1 MGVFPRVAALTLGA
15 TLVACSFQDSV
26 HPESASASDDG
37 GPDLTSDPFN
47 CGASG
52 NVCPAHSI
60 CLGGSCFGPARFSR
74 PPPDPG
80 GPHPSGGSPRVLA
93 IRKFYFDEWADEG
106 LDIDGRNTTAASRDV
121 CKLAAGVSPTAQID
135 GYDGID
141 NSFGENVVGTSSV
154 ALAFVDAYS
163 MLEEFNEDLAAG
175 DFTVLLGIDALGP
188 EPTQSPL
195 ALFMAGGARLGHAP
209 AWDTTDVWP
218 INASTLTGA
227 DLSSAQLAFKTSYV
241 TDSILAAAPASGD
254 GTLVLGGSA
263 DGRSKLSVPITH
275 VQIVMALSDY
285 GGATGTLSA
294 IIPVEP
300 FVQAIQS
307 SFYCPQENVDSIIES
322 IRGAPDILLD
332 GSQDPG
338 KPCDGISFGLGFD
351 AVPASVALPVSV
363 GATAIVCGP

>member
-1 MGVFPRVAALTLGA
+1 VAALTVGA
-15 TLVACSFQDSV
+15 TLAACYFPDSV
-26 HPESASASDDG
+26 PSESAPTSDDG
-37 GPDLTSDPFN
+37 GFDFTSDPFN

-52 NVCPAHSI
+52 NVCPSHTV

-80 GPHPSGGSPRVLA
+80 GPTPSAGKPRIYA
-93 IRKFYFDEWADEG
+93 IHKFYFDEWADEG
-106 LDIDGRNTTAASRDV
+106 LDIDGRTTTAASTDV
-121 CKLAAGVSPTAQID
+121 CTLAAGVSSAAQID

-141 NSFGENVVGTSSV
+141 NSFGENVVGTSSSL

-163 MLEEFNEDLAAG
+163 MLEQFNEDLAAG
-175 DFTVLLGIDALGP
+175 DFTVLLGINALGP

-195 ALFMAGGARLGHAP
+195 AVFMAGGARLGHAP
-209 AWDTTDVWP
+209 AWDATDVWP

-263 DGRSKLSVPITH
+263 DGRSKLSVPVTH

-285 GGATGTLSA
+285 GGATGTLSG

-300 FVQAIQS
+300 FVQAVQS
-307 SFYCPQENVDSIIES
+307 SFYCPQENVDSTIES
-322 IRGAPDILLD
+322 IRAAADILLD

-338 KPCDGISFGLGFD
+338 KACDGISFGLGFD
-351 AVPASVALPVSV
+351 AVPASLGSPVSV
-363 GATAIVCGP
+363 GATPIECGP